1 MWKWVAEAMKKK
13 IIITIQIEN
22 QCKDVFFSFFSCLN
36 LGYLSLFSFFMPV
49 VWVSVIKHAKE
60 KLILAFVSYDSAFHF
75 PADVLHSKK
84 GLLGLLHSAHR
95 TLLTCNCTETSG
107 QLDLKAF
114 WACVWVSFSSRV
126 VLLSSAFQGPLLLW
140 CEKQRTFMSSCFYLN
155 FFFFLLLQLNKQT
168 KKILLASSS
177 KAGEHMSF
185 YFWDGGIREEMEICS
200 FPSQARDALWPAC
213 IGSHNW
219 WCTEMI
225 YWKWNASSLL

>member
-1 MWKWVAEAMKKK
+1 MEQNLLTEIAWSELLWAEPFITIPACVFPFLEFSWFFKFFKQLNSSVNEHKSAIYRTKRGGESMWKWVAEAMKKK

-140 CEKQRTFMSSCFYLN
+140 CEEQRTFMSSCFYLI
-155 FFFFLLLQLNKQT
+155 FFF
-168 KKILLASSS
+168 
-177 KAGEHMSF
+177 SF
-185 YFWDGGIREEMEICS
+185 C
-200 FPSQARDALWPAC
+200 C
-213 IGSHNW
+213 N
-219 WCTEMI
+219 
-225 YWKWNASSLL
+225 